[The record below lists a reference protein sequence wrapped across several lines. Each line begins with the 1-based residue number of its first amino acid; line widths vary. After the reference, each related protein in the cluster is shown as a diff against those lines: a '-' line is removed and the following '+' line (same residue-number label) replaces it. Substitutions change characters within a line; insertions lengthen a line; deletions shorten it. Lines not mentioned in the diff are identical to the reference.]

1 MGSFSEDKHRCWV
14 ATAKNIDVGTL
25 LVFLSFSFSDGVL
38 GGGRGHDRRRP
49 QLPPPL
55 PWLIVMFLA
64 TPRSISM
71 EPFVGSVTHDPINV
85 RHRLE
90 WARMAHRQKKEP
102 KPLKPIV
109 LPWFRVTNFCFFV
122 FLAEALKK
130 NTVCQ
135 VVKKRSHQIAK

>member
-1 MGSFSEDKHRCWV
+1 M
-14 ATAKNIDVGTL
+14 A
-25 LVFLSFSFSDGVL
+25 LSMRALELNGHGGPI

-130 NTVCQ
+130 NNGLSSC
-135 VVKKRSHQIAK
+135 KKKVPPNLEVYVSILFKQ